1 MFLGNFSLAI
11 LIVGII
17 QVIIMVRKKKNSPDN
32 KEPDMSHKRKREDNR
47 RLKKLYE
54 DTKNSYGAGA
64 YYDDRKKRYV
74 RVYVRRSHTKKDYK
88 RYSNKRL
95 RQNRSVVLRGNKYR
109 RVFDYWWELL

>member
-1 MFLGNFSLAI
+1 
-11 LIVGII
+11 
-17 QVIIMVRKKKNSPDN
+17 
-32 KEPDMSHKRKREDNR
+32 MSHKRKREDNR

-54 DTKNSYGAGA
+54 DTKSSYGAGA

-95 RQNRSVVLRGNKYR
+95 RQNRSVALRGNKYR